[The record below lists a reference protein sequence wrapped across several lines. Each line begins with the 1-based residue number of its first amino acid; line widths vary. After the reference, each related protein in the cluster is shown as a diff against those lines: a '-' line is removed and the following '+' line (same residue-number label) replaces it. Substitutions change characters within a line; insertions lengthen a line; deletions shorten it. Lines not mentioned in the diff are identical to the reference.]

1 MKCFLWQAPNFTPQH
16 LNRFKNLLAGKV
28 VVRAIKSLSF
38 FPHSTQNFMADIFK
52 YHSIKSFKDFLQF
65 FSSLECHEFTS
76 ENFFTLVEVHPRS
89 IAGLTGWARV
99 QSPARSGFFL
109 ILIMVGLHSSLK
121 GAVSVFAG
129 MLQSGNG
136 RSYNPSR
143 LTSDPLSRTRNY

>member
-1 MKCFLWQAPNFTPQH
+1 M
-16 LNRFKNLLAGKV
+16 
-28 VVRAIKSLSF
+28 VRAIKSLSF

-76 ENFFTLVEVHPRS
+76 ENFFTLAEVHPRS

-99 QSPARSGFFL
+99 QSPARSGF
-109 ILIMVGLHSSLK
+109 IMVGLHSSLK

>member
-65 FSSLECHEFTS
+65 SSSLECHEFTS
-76 ENFFTLVEVHPRS
+76 ENFFTLAEVHPRS

-99 QSPARSGFFL
+99 QSPARSGF
-109 ILIMVGLHSSLK
+109 IMVGLHSSLK
-121 GAVSVFAG
+121 GAESVFAG

>member
-1 MKCFLWQAPNFTPQH
+1 M
-16 LNRFKNLLAGKV
+16 AGKV

-76 ENFFTLVEVHPRS
+76 ENFFTLAEVHPRS

-99 QSPARSGFFL
+99 QSPARSGFF
-109 ILIMVGLHSSLK
+109 
-121 GAVSVFAG
+121 
-129 MLQSGNG
+129 
-136 RSYNPSR
+136 
-143 LTSDPLSRTRNY
+143 